1 MKSLLAASCLLLA
14 PAAQAYT
21 LSQETPIFVGSMPD
35 SVAIAD
41 IDGDGRDDVVLST
54 AAYFDTAHDFHD
66 FVYLQNSSGTLFAAG
81 SFGFGGRV
89 GDAPMIATD
98 LDGDGKAEII
108 NGRFGGLTITRMLG
122 GTFDVRRIDA
132 ELTPAKLLVMD
143 VDRDGYR
150 DIIAQTWTSGA
161 TIFFGDAI
169 RSYGRRSFLDTP
181 AFGTGG
187 MAIADVDQDGF
198 PDLVMATGYAAIA
211 VMLHD
216 RGHGFLPAQ
225 ILPMPTGIEGVA
237 AGDFNGDGRIDL
249 VAGRPANS
257 PTSLYVSTRSATGSY
272 AAPSMVPTYDL
283 PGVMVA
289 GDFDTNGLADVAV
302 LHRSFH
308 ALGLYLQ
315 GAQGLA
321 AEQTFPSGT
330 IGHSDPHALA
340 VGDLNSD
347 GCPDLADASYSDGLE
362 IHYGSGCVT
371 VDLAVSATAT
381 SFARVVARIDNPSAD
396 PAYKVDAAVTLRPA
410 VGDKRFR
417 ITSVP
422 AGCVLI
428 TPPYGYGCAVGTV
441 AAGTS
446 RELAFGLDSAMPT
459 RVDVAAYTSTHEREL
474 GNNTMSTSTH
484 RAKSPAVVGN

>member
-1 MKSLLAASCLLLA
+1 MKALFAAAACVLLA
-14 PAAQAYT
+14 PAAHAYT
-21 LSQETPIFVGSMPD
+21 LSQEPPIFVGSLPE

-81 SFGFGGRV
+81 SFDFGGRV

-98 LDGDGKAEII
+98 LDGDAKAEII
-108 NGRFGGLTITRMLG
+108 NGRFGGLTLTRMLG
-122 GTFDVRRIDA
+122 GRFDTRRIDA

-143 VDRDGYR
+143 VDRDGYK

-161 TIFFGDAI
+161 TIFYGDATQTF
-169 RSYGRRSFLDTP
+169 SRRSFLDTP

-198 PDLVMATGYAAIA
+198 PDLVMATGYAAMA

-249 VAGRPANS
+249 VGGHPGNS
-257 PTSLYVSTRSATGSY
+257 PTSLYVSARSAAGNY
-272 AAPSMVPTYDL
+272 AAPSAVPTYDL
-283 PGVMVA
+283 PGVMLS
-289 GDFDTNGLADVAV
+289 GDFDTNGLADVAM

-321 AEQTFPSGT
+321 PEMIFPTGT
-330 IGHSDPHALA
+330 IGHFDPHALA

-347 GCPDLADASYSDGLE
+347 GCPDLADASYTDGLE

-371 VDLAVSATAT
+371 IDLAVSATTT
-381 SFARVVARIDNPSAD
+381 SFTRVVARIDNPSAD
-396 PAYKVDAAVTLRPA
+396 PAYKVDAAITLRPSS
-410 VGDKRFR
+410 GDKRFR

-428 TPPYGYGCAVGTV
+428 TPPFGYGCGVGTV
-441 AAGTS
+441 AAGS
-446 RELAFGLDSAMPT
+446 KRDLVFGLDSAMPT
-459 RVDVAAYTSTHEREL
+459 RVDVATYTSTHERNL
-474 GNNTMSTSTH
+474 GNNTLSTWTH
-484 RAKSPAVVGN
+484 RAK